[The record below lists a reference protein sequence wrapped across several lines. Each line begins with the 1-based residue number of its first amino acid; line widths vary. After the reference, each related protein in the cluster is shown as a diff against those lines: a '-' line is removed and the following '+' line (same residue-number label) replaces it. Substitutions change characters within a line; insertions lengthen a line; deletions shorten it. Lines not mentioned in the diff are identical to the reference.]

1 MGSEVVKNVLVLTN
15 QRLIKFKEGS
25 GSEDG
30 NYPKRYC
37 VQQMHL
43 STIFHTKA
51 SYVQS
56 LPSGCEGFLALFGCF
71 SLRKYHQM
79 TFSKKYPE
87 IKFSMIASKKK
98 PFCENVCGG
107 IKAFFDYI
115 FEDLVL
121 SMEAFA
127 VALEWVHPNSNVITF
142 EDLAEKKCCC
152 EFQVHPDVETPA
164 VAIIDRLD
172 RFMSAFNNAHSVFRK
187 AVNIPQRS
195 GVKYKVYEGDQPSS
209 YLTMKFQTKE
219 GGKGG
224 DKTIGIN
231 PYMLGFAAGET
242 VVDIADVS
250 QKVGCKAWSMCI
262 CSLGCLYIPLIK
274 TVLDSK
280 TVLITTSRRIVKYHI
295 MSPADGRVLDPTS
308 KYVRHVESFFEPCTS
323 PSLQPILFK
332 YKFPI

>member
-1 MGSEVVKNVLVLTN
+1 
-15 QRLIKFKEGS
+15 
-25 GSEDG
+25 
-30 NYPKRYC
+30 
-37 VQQMHL
+37 MHL

-164 VAIIDRLD
+164 VAPVELVAQPTATRAAPRPLADVPSFIEE
-172 RFMSAFNNAHSVFRK
+172 SV
-187 AVNIPQRS
+187 P
-195 GVKYKVYEGDQPSS
+195 GVEV
-209 YLTMKFQTKE
+209 
-219 GGKGG
+219 
-224 DKTIGIN
+224 
-231 PYMLGFAAGET
+231 
-242 VVDIADVS
+242 IADPPAPAAHTGRGVAVLLAAAV
-250 QKVGCKAWSMCI
+250 VGFVLTRAL
-262 CSLGCLYIPLIK
+262 LG
-274 TVLDSK
+274 
-280 TVLITTSRRIVKYHI
+280 
-295 MSPADGRVLDPTS
+295 G
-308 KYVRHVESFFEPCTS
+308 
-323 PSLQPILFK
+323 
-332 YKFPI
+332 